1 MGMDRYIGVGSQGK
15 QGRHRDV
22 YRGRY
27 NNRGRGVARDRGG
40 EISGCGHQFVIN

>member
-22 YRGRY
+22 YCGRY
-27 NNRGRGVARDRGG
+27 NNMDRGIG
-40 EISGCGHQFVIN
+40 EISDCGY